1 MHFPLGAMSAGDIL
15 DRGLKML
22 FARLPAFYAI
32 NFIVM
37 FPLIFLVMASIF
49 IIFKGE
55 NVADRSYWN
64 LSFVYFFYPVAAAM
78 LQPIATGAV
87 IYVVSQ
93 QIEGKR
99 AKIWDAL
106 SYGFSR
112 FGTLLGA
119 SFLVGL
125 MIGVARLACCIP
137 GIIVQ
142 SIYAFV
148 TQAVLFEKM
157 RVGESLRRS
166 FSLGSKYFLHVLLL
180 IFMIILA
187 DSVVFWSLVL
197 GVEEIL
203 PTSNDIPSA
212 RGLLTNVNLQNLL
225 ILASLILLADILFRT
240 YYAVCTTILYFDL
253 RIRKEGFDLEL
264 AARLQDEEIVP
275 NG

>member
-1 MHFPLGAMSAGDIL
+1 MQFPLGAMSAGDIL

-22 FARLPAFYAI
+22 FARLPTFYAI

-37 FPLIFLVMASIF
+37 FPLIFLVMALLF

-55 NVADRSYWN
+55 KVSDSTYWK
-64 LSFVYFFYPVAAAM
+64 LSFVYFFYPIAAAV

-87 IYVVSQ
+87 LYIVSQ

-99 AKIWDAL
+99 ANMWRAF

-112 FGTLLGA
+112 FGTLFGA
-119 SFLVGL
+119 SILVGL
-125 MIGVARLACCIP
+125 MLGVARLACCIP
-137 GIIVQ
+137 GIFVQ
-142 SIYAFV
+142 AIYAFV

-157 RVGESLRRS
+157 RVGESLQRS

-203 PTSNDIPSA
+203 PTSNDNPSA
-212 RGLLTNVNLQNLL
+212 KGLLASVNLQNLL
-225 ILASLILLADILFRT
+225 ILASLILLADILFRA
-240 YYAVCTTILYFDL
+240 YFAVCTTILYFDL